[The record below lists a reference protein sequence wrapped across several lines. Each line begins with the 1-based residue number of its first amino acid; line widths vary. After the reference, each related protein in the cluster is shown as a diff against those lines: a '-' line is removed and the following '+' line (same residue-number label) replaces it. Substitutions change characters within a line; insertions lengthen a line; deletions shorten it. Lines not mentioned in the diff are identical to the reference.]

1 VLCRFE
7 LGQAT
12 SRETIVIMPQTVT
25 FNNRDLDLKHLWHGN
40 LQHRGLESR
49 PPLEVTSG
57 DGCYVVD
64 SEGRR
69 YLDGMAGLFCVN
81 VGYGRREIVDA
92 VAAQMSQLA
101 YYPLTQSHG
110 PGAQLAGRLAE
121 LLPPGLD
128 RVFFTNSGSEAV
140 ETALKMARQ
149 CARQM
154 NPGENRYKIVARH
167 RGYHGFTMGALSA
180 TGQSARRAAFE
191 PLVPGFLHV
200 PPPDPYRCSFCCEQ
214 PACSLACADEIERV
228 IRMEGP
234 ETVAAVI
241 AEPVIGGGGVF
252 PAPDGY
258 LERLRAICDRY
269 GVLLILDEVI
279 TGFGR
284 TGKLFGFEHSGIR
297 PDILT
302 LAKGLTSAYLP
313 LGATVASEQVFAA
326 FQGESDS
333 SKFVQVST
341 FGGHPSSCVAALA
354 NIEILTRERLWE
366 NSATLGAYLLEQLR
380 GIRSPWIAEVRG
392 RGLLIG
398 MELVSDENK
407 TPLSDARMVQLLRE
421 FREAGVLVGRNVG
434 SAPGYCNVLILSPP
448 LILGREHADTIV
460 ATATQVLGRR

>member
-1 VLCRFE
+1 
-7 LGQAT
+7 
-12 SRETIVIMPQTVT
+12 MPQAVGSV
-25 FNNRDLDLKHLWHGN
+25 NRDLDLKHLWHGN

-49 PPLEVTSG
+49 PPLEVASAQ
-57 DGCYVVD
+57 GCYVFD

-81 VGYGRREIVDA
+81 VGYGRQEIVDA

-110 PGAQLAGRLAE
+110 PAAQLAGRLAG
-121 LLPPGLD
+121 LLPAGLD
-128 RVFFTNSGSEAV
+128 RIFFTNSGSEAV

-154 NPGENRYKIVARH
+154 HPGENRFKIIARH

-200 PPPDPYRCSFCCEQ
+200 PPPDHYRCSFCSMQ
-214 PACSLACADEIERV
+214 SACSLACAGEIERV

-241 AEPVIGGGGVF
+241 AEPMIGGGGIF

-258 LERLRAICDRY
+258 LEQLRSICDRY
-269 GVLLILDEVI
+269 GVLLILDEVV

-284 TGKLFGFEHSGIR
+284 TGKLFGFEHGGVR
-297 PDILT
+297 ADILT
-302 LAKGLTSAYLP
+302 FAKGLTSAYLP
-313 LGATVASEQVFAA
+313 LGATVTSQEVFDA
-326 FQGESDS
+326 FQGDPDN

-341 FGGHPSSCVAALA
+341 FGGHPSSCAAALA

-366 NSATLGAYLLEQLR
+366 NSAAVGTYLFEQLR
-380 GIRSPWIAEVRG
+380 AIRSPWIGEVRG

-398 MELVSDENK
+398 IELVSDESK
-407 TPLSDARMVQLLRE
+407 TPFPEERMARLLRE
-421 FREAGVLVGRNVG
+421 FRDAGLLIGRNVE

-448 LILGREHADTIV
+448 LILRRDQADSIV
-460 ATATQVLGRR
+460 ATVAQVLGHL

>member
-1 VLCRFE
+1 
-7 LGQAT
+7 
-12 SRETIVIMPQTVT
+12 MPQAVT
-25 FNNRDLDLKHLWHGN
+25 SANRDLDLQHLWHAN

-49 PPLEVTSG
+49 PPLEIASA
-57 DGCYVVD
+57 DGCYVFD

-69 YLDGMAGLFCVN
+69 YLDAMAGLFCVN
-81 VGYGRREIVDA
+81 VGYGRQEIVDR
-92 VAAQMSQLA
+92 VAAQMAQLA

-110 PGAQLAGRLAE
+110 PAAQLAGRLAG
-121 LLPPGLD
+121 LLPGGLE

-149 CARQM
+149 YARQM
-154 NPGENRYKIVARH
+154 HPGQNRYKVVARY

-180 TGQSARRAAFE
+180 SGQTARRVAFE

-200 PPPDPYRCSFCCEQ
+200 PPPDSYRCSFCSVQ
-214 PACSLACADEIERV
+214 RACSLACADEIERV

-258 LERLRAICDRY
+258 LERVRAICDLY
-269 GVLLILDEVI
+269 GVLLILDEVV

-284 TGKLFGFEHSGIR
+284 TGKLFAFEHTDIR

-302 LAKGLTSAYLP
+302 FAKGLTSAYLP

-326 FQGESDS
+326 FQAEADS
-333 SKFVQVST
+333 SKFVHVST
-341 FGGHPSSCVAALA
+341 FGGHPSSCAAALA
-354 NIEILTRERLWE
+354 NIEILTRERLWQ
-366 NSATLGAYLLEQLR
+366 NSATVGEHLLERLR
-380 GIRSPWIAEVRG
+380 GIRSRWIGDVRG

-398 MELVSDENK
+398 MELVSDEEK
-407 TPLSDARMVQLLRE
+407 TPLAEDQMVRLLRE
-421 FREAGVLVGRNVG
+421 FREAGVLIGRNVE
-434 SAPGYCNVLILSPP
+434 SAPGYGNVLIFSPP
-448 LILGREHADTIV
+448 LILSREQADTIV
-460 ATATQVLGRR
+460 ATVREVLGDCKAVAVPPGPKTQSD